1 MPKILLE
8 QRSMVGEG
16 RIMGTRSNVYVE
28 TEPGEY
34 IGTYC
39 HYDGYPSHM
48 FPTLTDMDR
57 EKLLGHILIAM
68 TRGGFRVI
76 EGYIDEVMTTEYL
89 DDTVPAIMTNPAM
102 EDWGPDYVYIKR
114 LDGKVQ
120 WRPTYDE
127 LNTGWRFTGIE

>member
-1 MPKILLE
+1 
-8 QRSMVGEG
+8 
-16 RIMGTRSNVYVE
+16 MGTRANIYVE

-34 IGTYC
+34 LGTYC

-48 FPTLTDMDR
+48 FPVLTRMDHDR
-57 EKLLGHILIAM
+57 LLGHVLIAM
-68 TRGGFRVI
+68 TRGGVRIIKDIF
-76 EGYIDEVMTTEYL
+76 TEYL
-89 DDTVPAIMTNPAM
+89 NDTVPAVMTNPAM

-127 LNTGWRFTGIE
+127 ENAGWRFTEAG

>member
-1 MPKILLE
+1 MSKVFLE
-8 QRSMVGEG
+8 QRGMVGEG

-28 TEPGEY
+28 TEPGTY
-34 IGTYC
+34 LGTYC

-48 FPTLTDMDR
+48 FPTLTDMDHDR
-57 EKLLGHILIAM
+57 LLGHILIAM
-68 TRGGFRVI
+68 TRGGFRTLDGPAT
-76 EGYIDEVMTTEYL
+76 EYIDDTE
-89 DDTVPAIMTNPAM
+89 TVIMTDPAM

-127 LNTGWRFTGIE
+127 LNVGWRFTGIE